1 MSQHSNKEEATR
13 YLRQNG
19 WNVQDA
25 LRFALNTNPGL
36 PLFDGQVLQILPV
49 PVNACRAVCRAV

>member
-13 YLRQNG
+13 YLCQNG

-25 LRFALNTNPGL
+25 LRFALNSNPGL
-36 PLFDGQVLQILPV
+36 PLFDGQVFFSQCL
-49 PVNACRAVCRAV
+49 